1 MAAAV
6 SGSAAA
12 ASPRRPGAPRR
23 VLVVQ
28 PFWGRPSNRFL
39 ERHLEVLADRG
50 ALAAAAVLYP
60 TLRRSW
66 RGVPVVSLS
75 DAAST
80 AGRGRWLAR
89 ALLRRAGVA
98 PAALDR
104 RPGDGLR
111 RVLESTPVDAVLCQY
126 ATTAAALWEVLR
138 ESRCDLFVHLH
149 GADTVESMCPAG
161 HRDRLREISGR
172 ALLICNSQRM
182 QRQMAEWGVP
192 DERMALKVPGVEVP
206 ERACERPPRDE
217 VTVLQLGR
225 LVGVKGPGHTIR
237 AFELACKRGLEG
249 RLLLVGDGPLRDEC
263 RRLVRQSPW
272 RHRIVRKGA
281 VAWEEGRRLR
291 READIATQH
300 NCQDPVTGQVEAF
313 GVAVV
318 EAMAEGLPVV
328 GTRSGG
334 VVEIVVDGVTG
345 ILVEPGDEEGQAAA
359 LLRLA
364 ADPELRAAMGAAGWQ
379 RARDC
384 FSVEREARRLLE
396 ILGVE

>member
-1 MAAAV
+1 M
-6 SGSAAA
+6 
-12 ASPRRPGAPRR
+12 
-23 VLVVQ
+23 
-28 PFWGRPSNRFL
+28 
-39 ERHLEVLADRG
+39 LAERG
-50 ALAAAAVLYP
+50 ALAAVAVLYP

-66 RGVPVVSLS
+66 RGIPVVSLS

-89 ALLRRAGVA
+89 ALLRRVGIV
-98 PAALDR
+98 PSALDR
-104 RPGDGLR
+104 RPVDGLR
-111 RVLESTPVDAVLCQY
+111 RLLKFTPGDAVLCQY
-126 ATTAAALWEVLR
+126 ATTAAALWEALR
-138 ESRCDLFVHLH
+138 DARGDLFVHLH

-161 HRDRLREISGR
+161 HRDHLRDISGR
-172 ALLICNSQRM
+172 ALVICNSQHMR
-182 QRQMAEWGVP
+182 RQMVGWGVP
-192 DERMALKVPGVEVP
+192 DERMVVKLLGVEVP
-206 ERACERPPRDE
+206 EHAVERPPRDE

-237 AFELACKRGLEG
+237 AFERACERGLQG
-249 RLLLVGDGPLRDEC
+249 RLLLVGDGPLRAEC
-263 RRLVRQSPW
+263 DRLVGQSPW

-291 READIATQH
+291 READISTQH
-300 NCQDPVTGQVEAF
+300 SRQDEATGQVEAF

-364 ADPELRAAMGAAGWQ
+364 SDPELRRAMGAAGWI
-379 RARDC
+379 RARDH
-384 FSVEREARRLLE
+384 FSVEREARQLLE